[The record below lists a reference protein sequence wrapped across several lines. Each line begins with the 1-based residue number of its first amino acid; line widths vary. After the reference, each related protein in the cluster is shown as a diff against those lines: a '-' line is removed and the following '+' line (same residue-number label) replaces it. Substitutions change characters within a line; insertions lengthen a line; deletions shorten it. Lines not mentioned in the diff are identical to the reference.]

1 MAAVTAPVPGLRT
14 YRLESLSPE
23 EHVRLMARPR
33 VDFGSIM
40 DTVRDVGRV
49 AVVAAAPTQPGDPDT
64 LTPPSLHSCLPPR

>member
-14 YRLESLSPE
+14 YRLESLSRE

-40 DTVRDVGRV
+40 DTVRGVGRV
-49 AVVAAAPTQPGDPDT
+49 AVVATAPTPAGEP
-64 LTPPSLHSCLPPR
+64 LTR